1 MQKGRTKMKKKREQ
15 KNNSYTFEEY
25 IKKYFP
31 KKISSNILSIE
42 NPNALGTSLARAS
55 IKKLNKSLSHLQ

>member
-1 MQKGRTKMKKKREQ
+1 MKKKQEQ

-31 KKISSNILSIE
+31 KKTSSNIRSIG
-42 NPNALGTSLARAS
+42 NPIALGTSLARAS
-55 IKKLNKSLSHLQ
+55 IKKLSKSLSHLQ